1 MYHLKLKKALSY
13 TGIVKATRENPDVF
27 VEDKATADTAVA
39 TGYFELVGEVE
50 DEADAGEAEQAAH
63 LDREQ
68 LEAMKFDDLK
78 KLATDMGVDIKGL
91 KSKNDIVEAI
101 VAVEV
106 VPGSEAD
113 EEENEVDY
121 GEGSPTM
128 LELQEK

>member
-1 MYHLKLKKALSY
+1 MYHLKLTKALSY
-13 TGIVKATRENPDVF
+13 TGIIKATRKNPDVF
-27 VEDKATADTAVA
+27 VEDKATADAAVA
-39 TGYFELVGEVE
+39 TGYFKVVEEVLG
-50 DEADAGEAEQAAH
+50 GEAEMQTAH

-106 VPGSEAD
+106 VPGSEVD

-121 GEGSPTM
+121 GESSPTM
-128 LELQEK
+128 IELQEK